1 MLDVREDVR
10 VNQNNLIYKG
20 YRLTAKVVRGPLEPL
35 AEAPSGPVF
44 SATVLVVPASAVQ
57 DPGHEYPVPC
67 FDGGGYVYSPREAVH
82 AAVCHGQHIV
92 DGLMGVQS

>member
-1 MLDVREDVR
+1 M
-10 VNQNNLIYKG
+10 NQNNLIYKG
-20 YRLTAKVVRGPLEPL
+20 YRLTAKVVRGPL
-35 AEAPSGPVF
+35 AAQADVPSGPIF
-44 SATVLVVPASAVQ
+44 TATVMVVPASAVQ

-67 FDGGGYVYSPREAVH
+67 FDSGGFVYSPREAVH